1 MQIDRLNSLEPQGW
15 PLPVVT
21 IGNFDGVH
29 LGHQALVTVSRER
42 ARAQGGTAV
51 VLTFDPHPAR
61 ILAPERAPAS
71 LTTIAQKA
79 EILDGLG
86 ADRLAILPFTPELAS
101 RSAAEF
107 ASLVLGGALGTR
119 VVVVGEPFRFGRGRE
134 GDVGTLTA
142 LGRELGFDVIAVP
155 PVLVGGAPVSSS
167 RVRAALESGDV
178 EGAQDLL
185 GRAFFVDGEV
195 VRGAARGRTLGFPT
209 ANVESE
215 NETLPAVG
223 VYACW
228 SQEEG
233 SGARIPSVANVGRRP
248 TFGGGALGL
257 EVHLLDWSG
266 NLYGRRLRV
275 LFESRLRVE
284 RSFPSAEALVEQI
297 KSDVSAARG
306 ILEKA

>member
-1 MQIDRLNSLEPQGW
+1 MQIDRLNSLAPQGW

-29 LGHQALVTVSRER
+29 RGHQALVEVSRER
-42 ARAQGGTAV
+42 ALALGGTVV

-61 ILAPERAPAS
+61 VLSPDRAPSS

-79 EILDGLG
+79 EILGGLG
-86 ADRLAILPFTPELAS
+86 VDRLAILPFTAELAG
-101 RSAAEF
+101 RTAADF
-107 ASLVLGGALGTR
+107 ASLVLRGALGAR

-134 GDVGTLTA
+134 GDVTALEA
-142 LGRELGFDVIAVP
+142 LGRALGFEVIAVA
-155 PVLVGGAPVSSS
+155 PVLVGQTPVSSS
-167 RVRAALESGDV
+167 RIRSALEIGDV
-178 EGAQDLL
+178 EGAEQLL

-195 VRGAARGRTLGFPT
+195 IRGAARGRTLGFPT
-209 ANVESE
+209 ANVASE
-215 NETLPAVG
+215 NETLPATG
-223 VYACW
+223 VYVCW

-233 SGARIPSVANVGRRP
+233 TGARIPAVANVGRRP

-266 NLYGRRLRV
+266 DLYGRRLRV
-275 LFESRLRVE
+275 GFTARLRAE
-284 RSFPSAEALVEQI
+284 QAFPSRDALVAQI
-297 KSDVSAARG
+297 ESDVRAARR